1 MGDKVRFTYLYTL
14 VYSVTGVTDA
24 DIKIGRSKETLTSAD
39 IQLATFEAVAYEDGD
54 IEVVT
59 NAD

>member
-14 VYSVTGVTDA
+14 VYGVVGVTDA
-24 DIKIGRSKETLTSAD
+24 EIKIGRSSNTLAASD
-39 IQLATFEAVAYEDGD
+39 IQLETFESAAYVSDD

-59 NAD
+59 NAN